1 MTQEITINWAEV
13 YGSLNIDFLKQT
25 GKWMLKAILLL
36 GVVVI
41 PLSFFAFPHYP
52 EVGIFLS
59 VAFLFICLRMAWRVA
74 RLNKLPRVLVGPVT
88 KKSTLSYRNRK
99 TFTHTK
105 RHFVSIAAHEAFEID
120 SVGRAHDLPVSS
132 KPKRY
137 ECPTSVFKSIS
148 ENELLIAVI
157 MPHDNSVAQ
166 VIKANPT
173 N

>member
-1 MTQEITINWAEV
+1 MTQKITVNWAEV
-13 YGSLNIDFLKQT
+13 YSSLNIDFLKQT
-25 GKWMLKAILLL
+25 GKWMLKAILAV
-36 GVVVI
+36 GVVVV
-41 PLSFFAFPHYP
+41 PLFFFAFPHYP

-74 RLNKLPRVLVGPVT
+74 RLNKQPKVVVGPVT

-99 TFTHTK
+99 TFTHTT
-105 RHFVSIAAHEAFEID
+105 RYYVNMVAHEAFEID
-120 SVGRAHDLPVSS
+120 SVGRAHDLPVSNR
-132 KPKRY
+132 PKRY

-157 MPHDNSVAQ
+157 MPHNNSVAQ
-166 VIKANPT
+166 VIKANPI